1 MNEKINIR
9 VVIPVLHSD
18 ELVDKC
24 RHEYDHAA
32 GPDVAMSYVC
42 LEHGTSTIESKLDL
56 ALAQPDTIRCC
67 IEAEHDGCDA
77 VVIACFGVRAAT
89 APRRRHSSQ
98 SWARERPPST
108 SGACSEAGSQSS
120 PCSRRPCRSWC
131 RWSSAQDSCQARLG
145 SCDPVRG
152 DGLRPQLRPDVVEQA
167 AAAVSDDGAEVV
179 VMGCTGT
186 GVDMVPQITELL
198 ADRLGTYVP
207 VIDPVCAAVSLA
219 EACARHSYRP
229 SKRAFPTRGT
239 HGPTTGSQAQDHD
252 RTPTINVE
260 EGACLREGFT
270 RIRTSRTSAAEL
282 TS

>member
-77 VVIACFGVRAAT
+77 VVIACFGDPGGDGAKEATFIPIVGEGEAALHLGSLLGSRLSIITVQQETVPFMVSMVERAGLTAKLASVRAI
-89 APRRRHSSQ
+89 Q
-98 SWARERPPST
+98 F
-108 SGACSEAGSQSS
+108 GVM
-120 PCSRRPCRSWC
+120 
-131 RWSSAQDSCQARLG
+131 DFDLSC
-145 SCDPVRG
+145 V
-152 DGLRPQLRPDVVEQA
+152 PDVVEQA
-167 AAAVSDDGAEVV
+167 AAAVSDDGAEVI

-229 SKRAFPTRGT
+229 SKRAFPTPR
-239 HGPTTGSQAQDHD
+239 D
-252 RTPTINVE
+252 
-260 EGACLREGFT
+260 T
-270 RIRTSRTSAAEL
+270 RSDYWL
-282 TS
+282 TSTRP